1 MSEFRLSFPAN
12 LIAGKSRLSAE
23 DVSILRKVSFPHGI
37 RSSDDAVL
45 LLAIHNSCPE
55 KCDEWAAFFI
65 ESLTDFIVHHTYP
78 QGSLDDVNAAWL
90 IRMLSR
96 GGVIHS
102 EIEFEVLLSVISASD
117 SLSPMLAAFALD
129 QLRHALADDI
139 GAYRHYRALHRQGV
153 TLHDLD
159 FVHHVLRSAMTGG
172 EITLSAVEMAALDRI
187 DRAAQPGANHPGWA
201 EFRAAAKLRHDETS
215 RRARWLRVSDDM
227 FADAAAAA

>member
-55 KCDEWAAFFI
+55 KCDEWGAFFI
-65 ESLTDFIVHHTYP
+65 EALTDFVVHHAYP
-78 QGSLDDVNAAWL
+78 QGSLDDINAAWL

-102 EIEFEVLLSVISASD
+102 EIEFEVLLSVIGASQNVP
-117 SLSPMLAAFALD
+117 PMLAAFALD
-129 QLRHALADDI
+129 QLRFALADGV
-139 GAYRHYRALHRQGV
+139 GAYRHYRAIQRQGI
-153 TLHDLD
+153 TQHDLD
-159 FVHHVLRSAMTGG
+159 FVHHVLRNAISGSEM
-172 EITLSAVEMAALDRI
+172 TLSAVEIEALDRI
-187 DRAAQPGANHPGWA
+187 DQAVQPGANHPGWA
-201 EFRAAAKLRHDETS
+201 ELRLAVKLRRDESKRLT
-215 RRARWLRVSDDM
+215 RWLRVPDDM
-227 FADAAAAA
+227 FADANAAA